1 LDVSVYIRTFAAK
14 ISINCIMC
22 TYNLKLDDQLVA
34 EAEHALGNTGTSF
47 QLWLEQQVEALLRE
61 QVNRKRRHDRVRK
74 PTLTDEQLAER
85 LSQYAPLA
93 DSDFPDLS
101 KSDYENYV
109 RSNSGRIS
117 KELKKWL

>member
-1 LDVSVYIRTFAAK
+1 
-14 ISINCIMC
+14 MC

-61 QVNRKRRHDRVRK
+61 QVNRKRRHARVLN
-74 PTLTDEQLAER
+74 PSLTDEQLAER